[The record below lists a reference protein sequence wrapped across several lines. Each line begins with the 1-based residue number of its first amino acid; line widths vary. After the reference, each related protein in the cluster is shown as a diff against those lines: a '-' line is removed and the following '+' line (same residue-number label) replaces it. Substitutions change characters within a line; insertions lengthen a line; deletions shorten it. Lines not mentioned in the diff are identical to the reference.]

1 MIEPIG
7 FDETEDKYIARLEA
21 EIDRLQGIAQSSRNA
36 VIDEC
41 VKAAFSVR
49 YGSPSSRHDKN
60 PKGWHLPRD
69 CTPTDAAMH
78 DNGCIDAAKAIRAL
92 STVSSTHSQ
101 TKIIEPIESVGLR
114 GAQKQ
119 AIAEH
124 ASMVSSTHQRPGPEE
139 GAGLTPA
146 SDRKDQSLVEEGSS
160 TLPLAATLTSTH
172 RGGGE

>member
-1 MIEPIG
+1 MSER
-7 FDETEDKYIARLEA
+7 EELLARSDRYLGNGAGYAGSSEYA
-21 EIDRLQGIAQSSRNA
+21 SEILRDMATFVRRMPDPAQASRNA

-92 STVSSTHSQ
+92 STVPSTHS
-101 TKIIEPIESVGLR
+101 
-114 GAQKQ
+114 
-119 AIAEH
+119 
-124 ASMVSSTHQRPGPEE
+124 
-139 GAGLTPA
+139 
-146 SDRKDQSLVEEGSS
+146 D
-160 TLPLAATLTSTH
+160 
-172 RGGGE
+172 GGK